1 MASLGAYE
9 TSYFS
14 APSDTLDPTL
24 FQGRHLQSW
33 VRQGI
38 TSLLYGFLDRKYH
51 HANLWAHPWLAGSG
65 VSYQWSANRQPADLD
80 CLVGV
85 NFIQF
90 RKANP
95 SFTGLSDKE
104 IAAQIN
110 EDFRAEL
117 QPQTENWNGYE
128 LTFYVNPT
136 ATDIRSIKP
145 YAAYDLKYD
154 EWTVT
159 PTQNAQAPSK
169 PEWQNSAHGDAMMT
183 NQIVTRYTAAK
194 NDLQT
199 SYNAAAKRNAETRLW
214 SAGAQANA
222 LFDEIHN
229 NRALAF
235 SSNGEGYNDFNN
247 YRWQAG
253 KSTGAIHA
261 LRSIREELKG
271 MLQNKTSSTYGVEL
285 PDSATLIRRAALQR
299 NGQ

>member
-1 MASLGAYE
+1 MTNLGAVE

-14 APSDTLDPTL
+14 TPAATLDPTL
-24 FQGRHLQSW
+24 FQGRQLRSW

-38 TSLLYGFLDRKYH
+38 HSLLNGFLSRKYH
-51 HANLWAHPWLAGSG
+51 HAELWTHPWLAGSG
-65 VSYQWSANRQPADLD
+65 VSYQWSAARQPADLD

-104 IAAQIN
+104 IASQIN
-110 EDFRAEL
+110 EDFRTEL
-117 QPQTENWNGYE
+117 QPQTADWNGYE

-136 ATDIRSIKP
+136 GTDIRNIKP

-154 EWTVT
+154 EWTVS
-159 PTQNAQAPSK
+159 PDQNSKAPNK
-169 PEWQNSAHGDAMMT
+169 PEWQNIAHGDAMMT
-183 NQIVTRYTAAK
+183 NQIVTRYTAAQ
-194 NDLQT
+194 NDLRVAN
-199 SYNAAAKRNAETRLW
+199 NAATRRNAETRLW

-222 LFDEIHN
+222 LFDEIHT

-235 SSNGEGYNDFNN
+235 SSTGEGYNDFNN

-261 LRSIREELKG
+261 LRNIKENMKG
-271 MLQNKTSSTYGVEL
+271 MLQNQISSTYGVEL

-299 NGQ
+299 NEQ

>member
-1 MASLGAYE
+1 MTSLGAYE

-14 APSDTLDPTL
+14 APSTTLDPTL
-24 FQGRHLQSW
+24 FQGRQLQSW

-38 TSLLYGFLDRKYH
+38 LALLQGFLDRKYL
-51 HANLWAHPWLAGSG
+51 HADLWTHPWLAGSG
-65 VSYQWSANRQPADLD
+65 VSYQWSAARQPADLD

-95 SFTGLSDKE
+95 AYTGLSDKE
-104 IAAQIN
+104 IASQLN

-117 QPQTENWNGYE
+117 QPQTENWHGYE

-159 PTQNAQAPSK
+159 PAQTTPPVK
-169 PEWQNSAHGDAMMT
+169 PEWQNVAHGDAMMT
-183 NQIVTRYTAAK
+183 NQIMTRFTAAN
-194 NDLQT
+194 NDLSVST
-199 SYNAAAKRNAETRLW
+199 NTASRRNAETRLW

-235 SSNGEGYNDFNN
+235 SSTGEGYGDFNN

-253 KSTGAIHA
+253 KSTGAIQA
-261 LRSIREELKG
+261 LRTIKEHMKG
-271 MLQNKTSSTYGVEL
+271 MLQEKNSSTYGVEL

-299 NGQ
+299 NE

>member
-1 MASLGAYE
+1 MTGLGAYE

-14 APSDTLDPTL
+14 TPSATLDPTL

-38 TSLLYGFLDRKYH
+38 VALLNDFLSRKYL
-51 HANLWAHPWLAGSG
+51 HAELWTHPWLAGSG
-65 VSYQWSANRQPADLD
+65 VSYQWSAARQPADLD

-85 NFIQF
+85 NFVQF

-95 SFTGLSDKE
+95 AFTGLSDKE
-104 IAAQIN
+104 IAAQLN
-110 EDFRAEL
+110 EEFRSEL
-117 QPQTENWNGYE
+117 QPDTENWHGYE

-159 PTQNAQAPSK
+159 PSQNSKAPSK
-169 PEWQNSAHGDAMMT
+169 PEWQSVAHGDAMMT
-183 NQIVTRYTAAK
+183 NQVVTRFTTAK
-194 NDLQT
+194 NDLT
-199 SYNAAAKRNAETRLW
+199 VATNPAARRNAETRLW
-214 SAGAQANA
+214 SAGAQGNA
-222 LFDEIHN
+222 LFNEIHD

-235 SSNGEGYNDFNN
+235 SANGEGYNDFHN

-253 KSTGAIHA
+253 KSTGAIQA
-261 LRSIREELKG
+261 LRTIRENMKG
-271 MLQNKTSSTYGVEL
+271 MLQEKNSSTYGVEF

-299 NGQ
+299 NEQ